1 PPDLQVLAANEVSA
15 IQAVVV
21 QTPKRGSFHGTQYHP
36 EHTLAVSAAL
46 MQMRAAELVE
56 EGFATEPT
64 KIVAIAED
72 YGAMDAEP
80 TRRDAIRMPLAN
92 DRFRLVRVDDHAD
105 RLHRNTA
112 GLFDGGSERHLVPG
126 RDGRPCRRTDAAGGD
141 TDVIE
146 ANVAQLS
153 GKYARLIRRD
163 PAVNPVSASNAHTER
178 LPARPDLAE
187 RGRHFQR
194 IAHAI
199 GEAAT
204 IPIRS
209 PVCDRREK
217 AVQQKAMR
225 TQQFD
230 Q

>member
-1 PPDLQVLAANEVSA
+1 
-15 IQAVVV
+15 
-21 QTPKRGSFHGTQYHP
+21 T
-36 EHTLAVSAAL
+36 
-46 MQMRAAELVE
+46 
-56 EGFATEPT
+56 
-64 KIVAIAED
+64 VAKPARQ
-72 YGAMDAEP
+72 P
-80 TRRDAIRMPLAN
+80 DAIRMALAN
-92 DRFRLVRVDDHAD
+92 DRFRLVRVDDHTD
-105 RLHRNTA
+105 RLHRNAA

-146 ANVAQLS
+146 ADVAQLA

-204 IPIRS
+204 IAIRS
-209 PVCDRREK
+209 PVCDRRET
-217 AVQQKAMR
+217 AVQQTAMR
-225 TQQFD
+225 TQQF
-230 Q
+230 